1 MPNETEKTKVETM
14 VDMLQPI
21 LDYCDENEIQIALI
35 AGNEK
40 DLFAY
45 VDGTIDF
52 ISSLIVVA
60 TDSPEIQHVA
70 NFATAKMLFENALNA
85 KGLAFAPNPETEN

>member
-1 MPNETEKTKVETM
+1 MPNETEKKKVETM

-21 LDYCDENEIQIALI
+21 LDYCDKNKIQIALI
-35 AGNEK
+35 AGDTE
-40 DLFAY
+40 DLFSY

-60 TDSPEIQHVA
+60 TDSPEIQHIA
-70 NFATAKMLFENALNA
+70 NFAAAKMIFENTLSAE
-85 KGLAFAPNPETEN
+85 KLAFAPNPETEN

>member
-1 MPNETEKTKVETM
+1 MPKKTEKKKVETM

-21 LDYCDENEIQIALI
+21 LDYCDKNKIQIALI
-35 AGNEK
+35 VGDEE
-40 DLFAY
+40 DLFSY

-52 ISSLIVVA
+52 LSTLIVAA

-70 NFATAKMLFENALNA
+70 NVAAAKMIFENALNA
-85 KGLAFAPNPETEN
+85 KGLAFVPNPETEN